1 MNSENLQI
9 RFKRTIDDK
18 IVEAFKKERIVLI
31 FGARQIGKTTACI
44 AYFENLKEE
53 KKFISGEDNYI
64 KEELGKCTEQSIKNI
79 FGTATFILIDEAQ
92 NIPNIGSVLKLIY
105 DIMSNIKVLATGSSA
120 FGLASMTNESLAGRK
135 ESISA
140 YALTYQELKSNNI
153 FTYDRNLIE
162 QTLIYGS
169 YPKVLLAPD
178 MERKKVILDELSE
191 SYLYKDVLNFQG
203 IRKSPVIA
211 KLAQLLAFQ
220 IGQEVSL
227 NELARQLGISNET
240 VNKYINIL
248 EKSFIIFSLSAYS
261 KNKRNE
267 VSRNKKY
274 YFWDQGVRNSI
285 VNLFQ
290 DINTRNDV
298 GALWESYV
306 ISEIIKKA
314 KLNNEFKGFYFWR
327 NYSGQEIDL
336 IIEKDGQI
344 NGYEI
349 KYSKDNMG
357 NKNSFRETYPDCKLE
372 IINRENFASLLPY

>member
-1 MNSENLQI
+1 MNNQI
-9 RFKRTIDDK
+9 KFQRTIDKK
-18 IVEAFKKERIVLI
+18 IVESFKKERIVLI
-31 FGARQIGKTTACI
+31 FGARQIGKTTACL
-44 AYFENLKEE
+44 AYFNSVKEE
-53 KKFISGEDNYI
+53 KKLISGEDNYI

-79 FGTATFILIDEAQ
+79 FGAATFIFIDEAQ

-105 DIMSNIKVLATGSSA
+105 DMMPNIKVLATGSSA

-140 YALTYQELKSNNI
+140 YALTYSEMKINNI
-153 FTYDRNLIE
+153 FNYDKNLID
-162 QTLIYGS
+162 QTLIFGS
-169 YPKVLLAPD
+169 YPKVLLEAD
-178 MERKKVILDELSE
+178 IERKKVILDELSE

-203 IRKSPVIA
+203 IRKSLVIA
-211 KLAQLLAFQ
+211 KLAQLLGFQ

-248 EKSFIIFSLSAYS
+248 EKSFIIFALSSYS
-261 KNKRNE
+261 KNKRSE
-267 VSRNKKY
+267 ISRNKKY

-285 VNLFQ
+285 VNTFQ
-290 DINTRNDV
+290 DLEARNDI
-298 GALWESYV
+298 GALWESYI
-306 ISEIIKKA
+306 ISEVIKKS
-314 KLNNEFKGFYFWR
+314 KLNNEFKNFYFWR

-336 IIEKDGQI
+336 IVEKDSQI

-357 NKNSFRETYPDCKLE
+357 NKNSFREMYPECKLE
-372 IINRENFASLLPY
+372 VINRDNFNKILT

>member
-1 MNSENLQI
+1 MNNQI
-9 RFKRTIDDK
+9 KFQRTIDKK
-18 IVEAFKKERIVLI
+18 IVESFKKERIVLI
-31 FGARQIGKTTACI
+31 FGARQIGKTTACL
-44 AYFENLKEE
+44 AYFNSVKEE
-53 KKFISGEDNYI
+53 KKLISGEDNYI

-79 FGTATFILIDEAQ
+79 FGSATFILIDEAQ

-105 DIMSNIKVLATGSSA
+105 DMMPNIKVLATGSSA

-140 YALTYQELKSNNI
+140 YALTYSEMKINNI
-153 FTYDRNLIE
+153 FNYDKNLLD
-162 QTLIYGS
+162 QTLIFGS
-169 YPKVLLAPD
+169 YPKVLLESNL
-178 MERKKVILDELSE
+178 ERKKIILDELSE

-248 EKSFIIFSLSAYS
+248 EKSFIIFALSSYS
-261 KNKRNE
+261 KNKRSE
-267 VSRNKKY
+267 ISRNKKY

-285 VNLFQ
+285 VNTFQ
-290 DINTRNDV
+290 DLEARNDT
-298 GALWESYV
+298 GALWESYI
-306 ISEIIKKA
+306 ISEVIKKS
-314 KLNNEFKGFYFWR
+314 KLNNEFKNFYFWR

-336 IIEKDGQI
+336 IVEKDNQI

-357 NKNSFRETYPDCKLE
+357 NKNSFREMYPECKLE
-372 IINRENFASLLPY
+372 VINRDNFNKILT